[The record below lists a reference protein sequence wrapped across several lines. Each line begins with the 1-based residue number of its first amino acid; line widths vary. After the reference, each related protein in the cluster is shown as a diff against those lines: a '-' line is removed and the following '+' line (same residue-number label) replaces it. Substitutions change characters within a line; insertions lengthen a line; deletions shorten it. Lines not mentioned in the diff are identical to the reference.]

1 MSVPQEYKKKHEMI
15 ARQIRNQLKR
25 ESEIVPQ
32 SLVFKT
38 INACTILN
46 LRKQLEKYNR
56 ERGGE
61 RVEGED

>member
-25 ESEIVPQ
+25 ESEIVLQ